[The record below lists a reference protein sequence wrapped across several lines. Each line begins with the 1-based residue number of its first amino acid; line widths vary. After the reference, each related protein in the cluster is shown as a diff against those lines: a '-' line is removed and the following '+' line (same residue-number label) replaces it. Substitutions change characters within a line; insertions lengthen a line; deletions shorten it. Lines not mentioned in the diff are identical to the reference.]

1 MSDISSSLVEV
12 QNALAKDNFPL
23 AQTLINELEK
33 QDSSHPDI
41 RYFSCLLLRLQG
53 KLDEAS
59 EKLSALT
66 DDFSD
71 HARALQETAIVSLAL
86 NNPSKA
92 HIAAERAVTIDPSL
106 LQCWQY
112 LIPLRQKFDP
122 SNASAASRQVD
133 FLSALP
139 SELRTVI
146 SYLSHNKLQDA
157 ERLAKYFLREH
168 KTHPEGM
175 RLLAE
180 ILTRKNILDEAQF
193 LLETLVQ
200 LHPKL
205 TPARL
210 QLFHVLMRRQ
220 RFHAAFDLAN
230 LLRQD
235 FPDDNDE
242 ILRAY
247 TASAFAIGRV
257 DEAQQLYER
266 LASTFPSDHIIP
278 INQGHIYNSI
288 GEREQAV
295 ACFKRSIALQ
305 PSHGDSYWS
314 LANTKSYRF
323 NENEISNM
331 LELESSD
338 NVGGLDRIQIC
349 FALGKA
355 HEDSNDY
362 DSAFAFYA
370 RGNELKLPLT
380 HYDPKQ
386 LHKRVQAQIDVCTTD
401 FFLKRQ
407 KVGNEAR
414 DPIFIV
420 GLPRAGSTLLE
431 QIIASHSQV
440 DGTMELH
447 NILDLA
453 KRLRGRDADRNDSPR
468 YPGIMA
474 NLEHHLFQQF
484 GEQFI
489 EQTQVYRATAPMFID
504 KMPNNFFHIG
514 LIKLILPNAKV
525 IDARRH
531 PMACCFSGFKQLFG
545 EGQEF
550 SYGLHQIGDYYRE
563 YVRLMNH
570 WDEVLPGFVLRVQH
584 EDIIEDLET
593 QVRRILDF
601 CGLEFEESCIEFHK
615 TKRTVR
621 TPSAEQVRQ
630 PINASGVGQW
640 RNFEQYL
647 DPLKTALGPELL
659 DAYGIAPPK

>member
-1 MSDISSSLVEV
+1 MSDIQSSLVEV
-12 QNALAKDNFPL
+12 QNALAKENFPL
-23 AQTLINELEK
+23 AEAMIKELEK
-33 QDSSHPDI
+33 ENSNDPDI
-41 RYFSCLLLRLQG
+41 GYFACLLLRLQG
-53 KLDEAS
+53 NFAEAS
-59 EKLSALT
+59 QKLTELT
-66 DDFSD
+66 ANFSD
-71 HARALQETAIVSLAL
+71 HAKALQETVIVNLAL

-92 HIAAERAVTIDPSL
+92 HNAAERAVAIDPSL

-112 LIPLRQKFDP
+112 LIPLRQTFDP
-122 SNASAASRQVD
+122 SKAEAAARQVA
-133 FLSALP
+133 FLGALP
-139 SELRTVI
+139 TELRTVI

-157 ERLAKYFLREH
+157 ERLAKYFLRDN

-180 ILTRKNILDEAQF
+180 VLTRKNILDEAQF
-193 LLETLVQ
+193 VLETLVE
-200 LHPKL
+200 LNPDL
-205 TPARL
+205 TLARL

-220 RFHAAFDLAN
+220 RFHAAFDMAD
-230 LLRQD
+230 LLRRN
-235 FPDDNDE
+235 FPNDKDE

-247 TASAFAIGRV
+247 AAAAFAVGRV
-257 DEAQQLYER
+257 QEAKELYKR
-266 LASTFPSDHIIP
+266 LAQIFPQDHVIP
-278 INQGHIYNSI
+278 INQGHIYNST
-288 GEREQAV
+288 GERDRAIE
-295 ACFKRSIALQ
+295 CFKRSITLQ

-323 NENEISNM
+323 SENEVSNM
-331 LELESSD
+331 RTLESSGG
-338 NVGGLDRIQIC
+338 VGSLDRIQIC

-355 HEDSNDY
+355 YEDAKDY
-362 DSAFAFYA
+362 DSAYTFYD

-380 HYDPKQ
+380 HYDPNQ
-386 LHKRVQAQIDVCTTD
+386 LHKRVQAQIDVCSAEFFSSRQEVGCTTH
-401 FFLKRQ
+401 
-407 KVGNEAR
+407 

-431 QIIASHSQV
+431 QILASHSKV

-453 KRLRGRDADRNDSPR
+453 KRLRGRDADRNEIPR
-468 YPGIMA
+468 YPRIMA
-474 NLEHHLFQQF
+474 DLEFSLYRQF

-489 EQTQVYRATAPMFID
+489 EQTQVYRGKAPMFID

-584 EDIIEDLET
+584 EDVIDDLET

-601 CGLEFEESCIEFHK
+601 CGLEFEESCVEFHK

-630 PINASGVGQW
+630 PINTSGVDQW
-640 RNFEQYL
+640 RNFEKYL
-647 DPLKTALGPELL
+647 DPLKHALGPELL
-659 DAYGIAPPK
+659 DTYKIDPPQ

>member
-1 MSDISSSLVEV
+1 MSDIQSSLVEV
-12 QNALAKDNFPL
+12 QNALAKENFPL
-23 AQTLINELEK
+23 AEAMISELEK
-33 QDSSHPDI
+33 ENSNDPDI
-41 RYFSCLLLRLQG
+41 GYFACLLLRLQG
-53 KLDEAS
+53 NFAEAS
-59 EKLSALT
+59 QKLSELT
-66 DDFSD
+66 TNFSD
-71 HARALQETAIVSLAL
+71 HAKALQETVIVNLAL

-92 HIAAERAVTIDPSL
+92 HNAAERAVAIDPSL

-112 LIPLRQKFDP
+112 LIPLRQTFDP
-122 SNASAASRQVD
+122 SKAEAAARQVA
-133 FLSALP
+133 FLGALP
-139 SELRTVI
+139 TELRTVI

-157 ERLAKYFLREH
+157 ERLAKYFLRDN

-180 ILTRKNILDEAQF
+180 VLTRKNILDEAQF
-193 LLETLVQ
+193 VLETLVE
-200 LHPKL
+200 LNPDL
-205 TPARL
+205 TLARL

-220 RFHAAFDLAN
+220 RFHAAFDMADS
-230 LLRQD
+230 LRRN
-235 FPDDNDE
+235 FPNDKDE

-247 TASAFAIGRV
+247 AAAAFAVGRV
-257 DEAQQLYER
+257 QEAKELYKR
-266 LASTFPSDHIIP
+266 LAQIFPQDHVIP
-278 INQGHIYNSI
+278 INQGHIYNST
-288 GEREQAV
+288 GERDRAIE
-295 ACFKRSIALQ
+295 CFKRSITLQ

-323 NENEISNM
+323 SENEVSNM
-331 LELESSD
+331 QTLESSGG
-338 NVGGLDRIQIC
+338 VGSLDRIQIC

-355 HEDSNDY
+355 YEDAKDY
-362 DSAFAFYA
+362 DSAYTFYD

-380 HYDPKQ
+380 HYDPNQ
-386 LHKRVQAQIDVCTTD
+386 LHKRVQAQIDVCSAEFFSIRQEVGCTTH
-401 FFLKRQ
+401 
-407 KVGNEAR
+407 

-431 QIIASHSQV
+431 QILASHSKV

-453 KRLRGRDADRNDSPR
+453 KRLRGRDADRNEIPR
-468 YPGIMA
+468 YPRIMA
-474 NLEHHLFQQF
+474 DLEFSLYRQF

-489 EQTQVYRATAPMFID
+489 EQTKVYRGKAPMFID

-584 EDIIEDLET
+584 EDVIDDLET

-601 CGLEFEESCIEFHK
+601 CGLEFEESCVEFHK

-630 PINASGVGQW
+630 PINTSGVDQW
-640 RNFEQYL
+640 RNFEEYL
-647 DPLKTALGPELL
+647 DPLKQALGPELL
-659 DAYGIAPPK
+659 DTYKIDPPR